1 MQLPRVRVDLRNH
14 PHYSTNE
21 HHKFLAKI
29 FDAEILMLNVNKG
42 TMRVRVYDVD
52 TGELV
57 TGNFDMD
64 MSYIVDDSLTIH
76 FNR

>member
-1 MQLPRVRVDLRNH
+1 MKHPRVKVDLRNH
-14 PHYSTNE
+14 PYYSTIE

-52 TGELV
+52 TGEIV

-64 MSYIVDDSLTIH
+64 MSYIIDDQITVLL
-76 FNR
+76 R